1 MSHHLEKLKVVYSET
16 DVSSDDRLLRVYGY
30 GTPSC
35 VDGRL
40 ADYTRAYAINV
51 VLHDDV
57 VPRLTPTS
65 IRSLLKHLLHIRETW
80 VKAHLSDDLKCYNER
95 ALKVWPSRVRESF
108 SLSKKVLK
116 KTTKKL
122 KKSYKK
128 RMQKDMNIIDD
139 RQDIESTEFLGQADV
154 VVDEDRPNE
163 VTDIETDSVGEGLDV
178 EGDLFFD
185 ALNDEPLN
193 ESDDES
199 SIGRAR

>member
-1 MSHHLEKLKVVYSET
+1 M
-16 DVSSDDRLLRVYGY
+16 R
-30 GTPSC
+30 
-35 VDGRL
+35 
-40 ADYTRAYAINV
+40 
-51 VLHDDV
+51 
-57 VPRLTPTS
+57 
-65 IRSLLKHLLHIRETW
+65 
-80 VKAHLSDDLKCYNER
+80 AHLSDDLKCYHER
-95 ALKVWPSRVRESF
+95 AFNVWPTRVRESF

-128 RMQKDMNIIDD
+128 RMQKITCDY
-139 RQDIESTEFLGQADV
+139 RQDNECVDV
-154 VVDEDRPNE
+154 GGFVDENRANDVADE
-163 VTDIETDSVGEGLDV
+163 ECDSVDEGLDI

>member
-1 MSHHLEKLKVVYSET
+1 
-16 DVSSDDRLLRVYGY
+16 
-30 GTPSC
+30 
-35 VDGRL
+35 
-40 ADYTRAYAINV
+40 
-51 VLHDDV
+51 
-57 VPRLTPTS
+57 
-65 IRSLLKHLLHIRETW
+65 
-80 VKAHLSDDLKCYNER
+80 
-95 ALKVWPSRVRESF
+95 VRESF

-139 RQDIESTEFLGQADV
+139 RQDNESTEFLGQADV

>member
-1 MSHHLEKLKVVYSET
+1 M
-16 DVSSDDRLLRVYGY
+16 R
-30 GTPSC
+30 
-35 VDGRL
+35 
-40 ADYTRAYAINV
+40 
-51 VLHDDV
+51 
-57 VPRLTPTS
+57 
-65 IRSLLKHLLHIRETW
+65 
-80 VKAHLSDDLKCYNER
+80 AHLSDDLKCYHER
-95 ALKVWPSRVRESF
+95 AFNVWPTRVRESF

-128 RMQKDMNIIDD
+128 RMQKITCDD
-139 RQDIESTEFLGQADV
+139 RQDNECVEVGGF
-154 VVDEDRPNE
+154 VDENRANDVADE
-163 VTDIETDSVGEGLDV
+163 EYDSVDEGLDI